1 MQDIDIKKIIE
12 EDEYLV
18 ERRNPTPPE
27 CELFLKEADFTCC
40 LCGKDLRNHSNTKQT
55 KLYEIAH
62 IYPNRP
68 TKEQYVELNGVE
80 RLGINSEAFENKI
93 ILCRDC
99 HKTQDYNTTREE
111 YIKLLNIK
119 KRYLTKT
126 RLLESTFSL
135 GLEKEIAS
143 IVEKIINIDEERF
156 TSLSEEPVKLARKF
170 LPKEYLLKS
179 SIQGY
184 VMDYY
189 TYIRELFKSM
199 DGKNDFQFEVLCL
212 QIKACYKKLNKI
224 SSNKEDIFNSIV
236 HWIKK
241 QTGSTSE
248 DACRVVV
255 AFFVQNCEVF
265 DEITE

>member
-18 ERRNPTPPE
+18 ERQDPTQSE
-27 CELFLKEADFTCC
+27 RELFLKEAGFACC
-40 LCGKDLRNHSNTKQT
+40 LCGKDLRNHSDEKQT
-55 KLYEIAH
+55 RLYEIAH

-80 RLGINSEAFENKI
+80 RLGINSETFENKI
-93 ILCRDC
+93 ALCRDC
-99 HKTQDYNTTREE
+99 HKIQDHHTKREE

-135 GLEKEIAS
+135 GLEKEIAY
-143 IVEKIINIDEERF
+143 IVEKIINIDEDKF
-156 TSLSEEPVKLARKF
+156 VSLSEEPVKLTRKF

-189 TYIRELFKSM
+189 TYIRELFKSI
-199 DGKNDFQFEVLCL
+199 DGKNDFQFEILCL
-212 QIKACYKKLNKI
+212 QIKACYKKMSKI
-224 SSNKEDIFNSIV
+224 SSNKEDVFNSIV
-236 HWIKK
+236 DWIKK
-241 QTGSTSE
+241 QTGSESE